1 MEAPAPGYGVLDQGE
16 TLAPVPEHP
25 DSPTSKWQIPPNARL
40 TIGRQG
46 GPAEI
51 ALSGLDLAQRHA
63 TVAWTGNAVE
73 VRSLTAQ
80 TRPFVNG
87 HPVLRA
93 SVAVGGQFMVGN
105 HTLMVSSPAE
115 LTLVPTTAE
124 ADRPLLRFTDVS
136 LRYKGRSE
144 ATLKNVSF
152 ELARG
157 EVLAVIGP
165 SGAGKSTLCGG
176 LLGEVGVESGSMRL
190 GEAHLEKAR
199 MQASH
204 LVSFVPQQPAM
215 FGNLSVQES
224 LTWVAKLR
232 LASDIHPLARAARV
246 EKVIAAMELTND
258 RDKRI
263 DELSGGQQK
272 RVSTAM
278 ELLSEPLLLV
288 LDEPTSGLDEG
299 LDREMMDSLR
309 SAARDEDR
317 AVIVI
322 THTMINIDRADEVLA
337 ITRCG
342 RLAYFGPPG
351 DLLQAFGAQNYA
363 DVMDQLRDD
372 QVTATRPQVTEAPLS
387 SAEVNALSHRRG
399 SLPRHLPK
407 LIGREFARQRH
418 SIRQVA
424 VSIAV
429 GILLTAL
436 LTAAA
441 SPDGLATTNPGKIA
455 AVMVAY
461 IVCLTF
467 FSMAQSF
474 SAVVDDRAVIEREAR
489 WSISATSTVLA
500 RAITCAPLAVTLGVL
515 STLLYLVLK
524 SKRPA
529 DPVLPHPIGLFMF
542 AVLLPLAAMAVG
554 LFISTVS
561 KSLRQAVFVLMGV
574 LALQVVMTGLAPQF
588 EGGSGRVMKVIAYFT
603 PSRWTSAGL
612 GADHGLLKRIDVGP
626 LTVGQLAQRDNLP
639 LGQYLTLQQQS
650 ALDDQLKTVSQSQPS
665 PFKDGI
671 WQHDALHVYGAAA
684 ALVVICVVALW
695 ATVILLRRQLMA
707 TR

>member
-1 MEAPAPGYGVLDQGE
+1 MEAPAPGHGVLDQGE

-51 ALSGLDLAQRHA
+51 TLSGLDLAQRHA

-73 VRSLTAQ
+73 VRSLTAHA
-80 TRPFVNG
+80 RPFVNG

-93 SVAVGGQFMVGN
+93 SVDVGGQFMVGN

-115 LTLVPTTAE
+115 LTLVPTSAAE
-124 ADRPLLRFTDVS
+124 RPLLRFTDVS

-165 SGAGKSTLCGG
+165 SGAGKSTLCDG

-190 GEAHLEKAR
+190 GEANLGKAR

-317 AVIVI
+317 AVIVV

-351 DLLQAFGAQNYA
+351 ELLQAFGAQNYA

-372 QVTATRPQVTEAPLS
+372 EVTAARPQVTEAPLS
-387 SAEVNALSHRRG
+387 SAEVKALSHRRG
-399 SLPRHLPK
+399 SVPRHLPK

-418 SIRQVA
+418 SIRQLA

-441 SPDGLATTNPGKIA
+441 SPDGLATTNPGTIA

-500 RAITCAPLAVTLGVL
+500 RATTCAPLAVTLGVL

-588 EGGSGRVMKVIAYFT
+588 EGSSGRVMKVIAYFT

-650 ALDDQLKTVSQSQPS
+650 ALDDQLKTLSQSQPS

-695 ATVILLRRQLMA
+695 ATVFLLRRQLMA